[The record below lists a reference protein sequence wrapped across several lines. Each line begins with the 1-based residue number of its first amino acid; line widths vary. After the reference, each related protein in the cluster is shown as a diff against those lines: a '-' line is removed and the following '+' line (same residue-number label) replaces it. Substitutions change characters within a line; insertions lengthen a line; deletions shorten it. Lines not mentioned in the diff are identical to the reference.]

1 MYSVILKF
9 AIKIFKN
16 KEYLMKNKIIIL
28 GKSTKFIKILKN
40 IYKKDII
47 QIISWRNTDIIK
59 KKQLIKKPNIIFVCG
74 YDYQSHWYSF
84 KKFYDKNIKFP
95 HQFIKSISKEKTKII
110 YIDTM
115 ENLNNKKKSKK
126 ISLSRYEFAKK
137 MLRYKLLKNFKY
149 INVIEFPPIINKN
162 QEPMIYGGPITK
174 IIFKFLINYKLVDS
188 ISINKLKKKLYEE
201 KNLIK
206 AFRAS
211 SPKQLLLKIPRPL
224 FVDRFL
230 RMISDKF

>member
-1 MYSVILKF
+1 
-9 AIKIFKN
+9 
-16 KEYLMKNKIIIL
+16 MKNKIIIL
-28 GKSTKFIKILKN
+28 GKSIKFIKIVKN

-47 QIISWRNTDIIK
+47 QIISWRNIHIIK

-74 YDYQSHWYSF
+74 YDYESHWYSF

-95 HQFIKSISKEKTKII
+95 HQFIKFISKEKTKII

-126 ISLSRYEFAKK
+126 ITLSRYEYAKK
-137 MLRYKLLKNFKY
+137 MLRYKLIKNFKY

-162 QEPMIYGGPITK
+162 QEPMIYGGAITK
-174 IIFKFLINYKLVDS
+174 KIFKFLINYKLVDS
-188 ISINKLKKKLYEE
+188 ISVNKLKKKLYVE
-201 KNLIK
+201 KNFI
-206 AFRAS
+206 RTS
-211 SPKQLLLKIPRPL
+211 TVSYPKKLLLEIPRPL

-230 RMISDKF
+230 RIISD